1 MGGSIAEPQ
10 RPPCRLAVPVRRADA
25 TVTGVEALA
34 RLVLRRRLLVVVVWL
49 VLLVAGAA
57 AAGPAANR
65 LTVDFSLPGQP
76 GYEAERQL
84 VSTFGSST
92 ADTLV
97 PVVTVPAGTTV
108 SQRAGDIAAVFAAVR
123 TAVPQVRVVDLASTG
138 DTRFVTADGR
148 STFALVQGPPPQ
160 GFGSGL
166 QTRVG
171 PVLDAAA
178 RSRGLQVRLTSYQLL
193 AAGGSTGGPG
203 VLVETLFGALGALAV
218 LAFVFASFLAFVPL
232 MIAAVSILTT
242 FLLVFGLTY
251 LTSVSFVVEFLI
263 ALVGLGVAIDYSLL
277 LVSRWREERAQ
288 GRENDEAVVIA
299 VRTAGHA
306 VLASG
311 VTVAISLLA
320 LVVVPVP
327 FLRSM
332 GLGGMLIPLVS
343 VGVVLTL
350 LPAMLSR
357 IGPRVDWPRIRHDA
371 TASRGWTAWAR
382 LIVRRRRVAAG
393 VAVVV
398 LGVVIAP
405 VFGLK
410 IGQSGTDSLASS
422 GPAFQ
427 TLQALRSG
435 GVGDGVLTPIEV
447 LVPQDRA
454 AASVAAARGV
464 PGVRTAVLGGTRA
477 GRSVIDV
484 IPVHETVDSASNGV
498 VDGVRGA
505 VTRAVGGGGGV
516 GVAGPGA
523 TVQDYFRA
531 VYDNFPYVLGLIAV
545 ITFVLL
551 MRTFRSVLLPVK
563 AVLLNLVSLAA
574 VFGAVVFFWQSGH
587 GSGALFGVSP
597 TGAITF
603 WLPVIIF
610 AFLFGLSMDYE
621 VFILTRM
628 REEYDATGSTAQAVV
643 VGLGRTGR
651 LVTSAALI
659 LFFAF
664 AALASSPGTDIKV
677 LGTALGVGIL
687 IDATVVRALLVPALV
702 SLFGRWNWWLP
713 GGLGRVLRV
722 EASPVAAVGSESR
735 LGGGHRAAESGTV
748 PPTPDGAARPSPRH
762 RG

>member
-1 MGGSIAEPQ
+1 M
-10 RPPCRLAVPVRRADA
+10 
-25 TVTGVEALA
+25 EALA
-34 RLVLRRRLLVVVVWL
+34 RLVLRHRLLVVVAWL
-49 VLLVAGAA
+49 VLLVAGAT
-57 AAGPAANR
+57 AAGPAVNR

-97 PVVTVPAGTTV
+97 PVLTVPAGSTV
-108 SQRAGDIAAVFAAVR
+108 TERAGDIAAVFAAVR
-123 TAVPQVRVVDLASTG
+123 TAVPQVRIVDLASTG
-138 DTRFVTADGR
+138 DAKFITADGR

-178 RSRGLQVRLTSYQLL
+178 RSHGLQVRLTSYELL
-193 AAGGSTGGPG
+193 SAGGNTGGPSI
-203 VLVETLFGALGALAV
+203 LAETLFGALGALAV

-242 FLLVFGLTY
+242 FLLVLGLTY
-251 LTSVSFVVEFLI
+251 LTDVSFVVEFLI

-277 LVSRWREERAQ
+277 LVSRWREERAH

-343 VGVVLTL
+343 VGVVVTL

-371 TASRGWTAWAR
+371 VASRGWSAWAR
-382 LIVRRRRVAAG
+382 LIVRRRWVAAG
-393 VAVVV
+393 VAIVV
-398 LGVVIAP
+398 LGLVISP

-410 IGQSGTDSLASS
+410 IGQSGTDSLARS

-427 TLQALRSG
+427 TLRALRSG

-447 LVPQDRA
+447 LVPRGRA
-454 AASVAAARGV
+454 AASVAAARAV
-464 PGVRTAVLGGTRA
+464 PGVRTAVLGGTRG
-477 GRSVIDV
+477 GRAVIDV

-498 VDGVRGA
+498 VDGVRSA
-505 VTRAVGGGGGV
+505 VTRAVGGGGSGGAV

-551 MRTFRSVLLPVK
+551 IRTFRSVLLPFK

-628 REEYDATGSTAQAVV
+628 REEYDATGSTAQAVI
-643 VGLGRTGR
+643 VGLGAHRAPRHVRRADPVLRLRRARVLTGHRHQGARDGPGRRDPHRRDSRASTARAGPGQPVRTLELVASAWSGPGVAGR
-651 LVTSAALI
+651 GLARGRGRQRASPGRRSPAGLSGGRPRDAARRAASAAP
-659 LFFAF
+659 APPM
-664 AALASSPGTDIKV
+664 SSS
-677 LGTALGVGIL
+677 
-687 IDATVVRALLVPALV
+687 V
-702 SLFGRWNWWLP
+702 S
-713 GGLGRVLRV
+713 
-722 EASPVAAVGSESR
+722 
-735 LGGGHRAAESGTV
+735 HR
-748 PPTPDGAARPSPRH
+748 
-762 RG
+762 